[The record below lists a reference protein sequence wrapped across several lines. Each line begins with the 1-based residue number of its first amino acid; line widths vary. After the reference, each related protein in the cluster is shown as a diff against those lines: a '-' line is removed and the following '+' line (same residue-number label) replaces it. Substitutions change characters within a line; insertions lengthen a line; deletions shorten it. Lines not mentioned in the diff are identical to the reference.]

1 MFLFKKSN
9 KALQLSSIQTNDEG
23 KKVLT
28 KTEDFRLFV
37 IRNDDDAILG
47 TVLLT
52 EDQQSILNNSCN
64 NHGIKFTRK

>member
-9 KALQLSSIQTNDEG
+9 KALKLSSIQTNDEG

-37 IRNDDDAILG
+37 IRNDDDTILG

-52 EDQQSILNNSCN
+52 EDQQTILNHSCN